1 MIEPFASPT
10 TRVAGVVARP
20 AVAHHAHMALRID
33 PMTADDAAAVIRIYA
48 EGIATRNASLERV
61 APDWAHFDRSHRDD
75 CRFVARDD
83 AAGDVLG
90 WTALGNY
97 SPRAVYRGVA
107 WESVYVGAEAR
118 GLGVGRALLETL
130 IPASEAV
137 GIWTLL
143 AGVLADNTASL
154 ALHERVGFRQVGV
167 QRGMGQDAAGR
178 WRDVLLLERRSRTVG
193 VPDSTEVPI
202 ASD

>member
-1 MIEPFASPT
+1 MTLRIEP
-10 TRVAGVVARP
+10 
-20 AVAHHAHMALRID
+20 MLD
-33 PMTADDAAAVIRIYA
+33 ADSSAVIRIYA
-48 EGIATRNASLERV
+48 EGIATRNASLERA
-61 APDWAHFDRSHRDD
+61 APDWDHFDRSHRDD
-75 CRFVARDD
+75 CRFVARD
-83 AAGDVLG
+83 APGGDVLG

-107 WESVYVGAEAR
+107 WESVYVAAEAR
-118 GLGVGRALLETL
+118 GLGVGRSLLETL
-130 IPASEAV
+130 IPASEAA

-178 WRDVLLLERRSRTVG
+178 WRDVVLLERRSTLVG
-193 VPDSTEVPI
+193 VADPQG
-202 ASD
+202 